1 MNEELPRMYADD
13 PNISF
18 QSNKFDELQDL
29 MNIELGKLKEWLN
42 VNKLSLNVAKT
53 EFMVI
58 GSRQRLATFDD
69 YEINI
74 FVGNDQIERVNSSK
88 SLGLKIDE
96 T

>member
-1 MNEELPRMYADD
+1 MYADD
-13 PNISF
+13 TNISF
-18 QSNKFDELQDL
+18 QSNKFDELEDL
-29 MNIELGKLKEWLN
+29 MNID
-42 VNKLSLNVAKT
+42 KLSLNVAKT

-69 YEINI
+69 HEINV

-96 T
+96 NLTWKRHIDEISKNSLGRN